1 MAKLF
6 LCGFLAFSLVA
17 AAAEVKA
24 ADPEREAR
32 ERYDNAVKLY
42 EEGAYDAA
50 LVELNRAAELRPS
63 YKLYYNIG
71 QVRFAMHDYVAA
83 MDAYRQYLDKGG
95 DKVPSSRRE
104 QVQKELAQLAQRVSK
119 LTVEVDVAGA
129 EILVDDV
136 PVGTSPLAAPVAV
149 NAGIRLVTVRHAD
162 YLPQSRRVTLAG
174 NVQERVSFSLAHATG
189 STTAPPAAAGA
200 AQPAGTPAPGPA
212 TSTPAFAVE
221 GGLGSGPAPEP
232 DRPKHHASST
242 AVWIGWATTG
252 ALAVSATVTGV
263 VALSKNSKLAD
274 ARDDLTVSDADVD
287 HQASNVQTLAVVT
300 DVLLAGTL
308 VAGGVSLWLTLDHA
322 AAPKPAASGAGRSP
336 SRLRLGVTPRGVRLE
351 GVF

>member
-6 LCGFLAFSLVA
+6 LCGLLAFSLALA
-17 AAAEVKA
+17 APDSKA

-63 YKLYYNIG
+63 FKLYYNIG

-95 DKVPSSRRE
+95 DKIPSSRRE

-174 NVQERVSFSLAHATG
+174 NVQERVSFSLARGAGTGAAPPTAATA
-189 STTAPPAAAGA
+189 SSQDTAP
-200 AQPAGTPAPGPA
+200 
-212 TSTPAFAVE
+212 STPAASSQSFAVE
-221 GGLGSGPAPEP
+221 GSLGSTPQPQE
-232 DRPKHHASST
+232 RPKHHASST
-242 AVWIGWATTG
+242 AMWVGWATTG
-252 ALAVSATVTGV
+252 ALAVSGAVTGIV
-263 VALSKNSKLAD
+263 TLSKNSTLAD
-274 ARDDLTVSDADVD
+274 DREDLTVSDAEIDD
-287 HQASNVQTLAVVT
+287 QASSVQTLGIVT
-300 DVLLAGTL
+300 DVLLGSAI
-308 VAGGVSLWLTLDHA
+308 VAGGVSLWLTLDHLSEPKA
-322 AAPKPAASGAGRSP
+322 AGSAGGNGS

-351 GVF
+351 GAF